1 MDDILASIR
10 RIISDDDPA
19 STPVQARPPERAPGL
34 RSDPS
39 QARSSQPAASR
50 QPERQD
56 GYAPRRPGAPLGG
69 AATPRS
75 ERTGRPVESWVD
87 RPIPGALGDPFDG
100 LDMPQAPAQAYASPY
115 RPARED
121 EPLADRSYH
130 SPSVPEPLPQ
140 HPSAARE
147 NAYAQRALDAEWSP
161 DAYRFQDGARPKDLL
176 SPDVDAA
183 VAAAF
188 GALGELVVPAHERT
202 IEDLVKEIL
211 RPMLKTW
218 LDDNLP
224 GIVEGL
230 VRQEIERISRQAR

>member
-1 MDDILASIR
+1 
-10 RIISDDDPA
+10 
-19 STPVQARPPERAPGL
+19 
-34 RSDPS
+34 
-39 QARSSQPAASR
+39 
-50 QPERQD
+50 
-56 GYAPRRPGAPLGG
+56 
-69 AATPRS
+69 
-75 ERTGRPVESWVD
+75 
-87 RPIPGALGDPFDG
+87 
-100 LDMPQAPAQAYASPY
+100 MPQAPAQAYAPSY
-115 RPARED
+115 RPEHED

-130 SPSVPEPLPQ
+130 PPFAPEPLPQ
-140 HPSAARE
+140 HPAATRE
-147 NAYAQRALDAEWSP
+147 SAYAQRALDAERSP